1 MPTDE
6 NTIKTSVRLPKS
18 LHAELERAAHAGG
31 LTVNGEMV
39 FRMQHDPRAEHA
51 SALIEMINE
60 RDQATIEHLRK
71 QVQMLWSAL
80 DRADG
85 VLEQVSG
92 AMTHVSPESRLAE
105 LKREVEY
112 ARQLIDTLGLARPD
126 TDSNGR

>member
-1 MPTDE
+1 MPTDDT
-6 NTIKTSVRLPKS
+6 TIKTSVRLPKS
-18 LHAELERAAHAGG
+18 LHAQLEHAAHAGG

-60 RDQATIEHLRK
+60 RDAATIDHLRK
-71 QVQMLWSAL
+71 QVKILWSAL

-85 VLEQVSG
+85 VLGQVAG
-92 AMTHVSPESRLAE
+92 AMTHVSPESQLAE

-112 ARQLIDTLGLARPD
+112 ARQLIDTLGIARPD
-126 TDSNGR
+126 SDQNGR